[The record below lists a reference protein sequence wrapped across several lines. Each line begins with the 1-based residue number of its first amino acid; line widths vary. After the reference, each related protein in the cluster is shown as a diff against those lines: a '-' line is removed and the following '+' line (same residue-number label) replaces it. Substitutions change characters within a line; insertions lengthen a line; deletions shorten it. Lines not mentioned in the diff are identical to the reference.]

1 MSLIAKDSGNVQIEK
16 LEAGAYTAVSSM
28 LIDLGMQNNEKFGK
42 TQRKVRLFWNITGET
57 VKIGDEE
64 LPRTISKEYSL
75 SLGEKSNLRKDLQA
89 WRARPFTEEELK
101 GFKLVNILN
110 KGCQLQII
118 INEKNGKT
126 YNDIAGIMSLPKGM
140 TIESLEKTYVFDLEE
155 QETWG
160 TWEKIPTWVQET
172 IKKAENYE
180 SSGLSNYVKEYEEI
194 RAEQEGKEAEEERTI
209 STENLPEA
217 EDDLPF

>member
-16 LEAGAYTAVSSM
+16 LEAGAYTAISSM

-42 TQRKVRLFWNITGET
+42 TQRKFKLFWNILGET
-57 VKIGDEE
+57 VTIGDEE

-89 WRARPFTEEELK
+89 WRARPFSEEELK
-101 GFKLVNILN
+101 GFKLTNILN

-126 YNDIAGIMSLPKGM
+126 YNDIAGIMSLPKGT
-140 TIESLEKTYVFDLEE
+140 TIQPLEETVVFDLEE
-155 QETWG
+155 QETWINWG
-160 TWEKIPTWVQET
+160 KIPAWVQEQ
-172 IKKAENYE
+172 IKKAENYVE
-180 SSGLSNYVKEYEEI
+180 SGLSKYVEEYEEI
-194 RAEQEGKEAEEERTI
+194 VAEQEGKKAEE
-209 STENLPEA
+209 SSNVDLPEA
-217 EDDLPF
+217 DDDLPF